1 MKFGNESQIHL
12 IAAEVGG
19 AFVAAPPEAQIE
31 LFNSL
36 IDGCKEAVELGSMD
50 PKVCV
55 TLFFFTSMCG
65 IGNCIHIIFKVH
77 GM

>member
-19 AFVAAPPEAQIE
+19 SFGAAPPEAQIE
-31 LFNSL
+31 LFNYL

-50 PKVCV
+50 PKVC
-55 TLFFFTSMCG
+55 TTYISTSMFEIVYCLLV
-65 IGNCIHIIFKVH
+65 F
-77 GM
+77 